1 VIYIGNIII
10 CTLANGCVDM
20 TYQNTGERSLRKDT
34 MTDSTRIVE
43 EVEWTQDVVRI
54 GGSHE
59 ALHKVNRGQLD
70 HGFNDISPSNLESI
84 PSTLGYRSGWLSGV
98 LMALLVITVVPLV
111 PMLCAFIAGIFIN
124 RSISNKE

>member
-43 EVEWTQDVVRI
+43 EVEWTQDVVKI

-59 ALHKVNRGQLD
+59 TLHKVNRGQLD